1 MNYRPFF
8 FPAGRLDIP
17 LILNFKSSHYI
28 TLTKMKEFVTSL
40 FSFDYIAKE
49 TEPLSS
55 DEEKEI
61 NLIMQKSSPAVVN
74 KWLAS

>member
-1 MNYRPFF
+1 
-8 FPAGRLDIP
+8 
-17 LILNFKSSHYI
+17 
-28 TLTKMKEFVTSL
+28 MKEFVTSL

-61 NLIMQKSSPAVVN
+61 NLIIQKSSPAVVN
-74 KWLAS
+74 KSLAS